1 MRYTGL
7 CLFDAYKMYTFLAEL
22 NDSMIAS
29 KISRYTRSVFCE
41 STSIV
46 DRRYSYMIPMRW
58 TSDVRNLMD
67 RLPR

>member
-1 MRYTGL
+1 MRDTGL
-7 CLFDAYKMYTFLAEL
+7 CLFAAYKMYTFLAEL
-22 NDSMIAS
+22 NDSMIARS
-29 KISRYTRSVFCE
+29 NFSYTGSVFCE

-46 DRRYSYMIPMRW
+46 DRRYSYMILMGW